1 MKNDI
6 SKIPKGHY
14 CYSYDDKTDE
24 CNHCPYLCF
33 ETINTDVKPIKL
45 WHCSYL
51 NQSDSYCS
59 DEDFELLKKHFGITD
74 DELWDKFPL
83 DLLWDSCKECGEN
96 I

>member
-14 CYSYDDKTDE
+14 CYTYDAKTDE
-24 CNHCPYLCF
+24 CNHCPYLGF

-45 WHCSYL
+45 WHCSFL
-51 NQSDSYCS
+51 NQSDCHCS
-59 DEDFELLKKHFGITD
+59 DEDFELLKSHFGMSD
-74 DELWDKFPL
+74 EELWEKFPL
-83 DLLWDSCKECGEN
+83 DLLWDACKECGEN

>member
-1 MKNDI
+1 MKKDI

-14 CYSYDDKTDE
+14 CYNYDAKTDE

-45 WHCSYL
+45 WHCSFL
-51 NQSDSYCS
+51 NQSDCHCS
-59 DEDFELLKKHFGITD
+59 DEDFELLKKHFGMSSE
-74 DELWDKFPL
+74 ELWEKFPL
-83 DLLWDSCKECGEN
+83 DLLWDACKECGEN